1 MMPQLTHMFQWDLHC
16 DTHCTSGIMN
26 TLKLDQEPQVKTIVN
41 IDMATMKAAAIL
53 ETAFLP
59 KIAYGMAIIQEDTT
73 VAVAQTARVGT
84 TNLMAMNINMDIAA
98 AEKFV
103 TIEFAPIWFRKVA
116 YELKVLKQ
124 VWENIQISHTFSAM
138 L

>member
-1 MMPQLTHMFQWDLHC
+1 
-16 DTHCTSGIMN
+16 MN

-59 KIAYGMAIIQEDTT
+59 KIAYEMAIIKEDTT

-84 TNLMAMNINMDIAA
+84 TNLMAMNINMNIAA
-98 AEKFV
+98 AGKIV
-103 TIEFAPIWFRKVA
+103 TIKFAPMW
-116 YELKVLKQ
+116 LKKNLHM
-124 VWENIQISHTFSAM
+124 S
-138 L
+138 